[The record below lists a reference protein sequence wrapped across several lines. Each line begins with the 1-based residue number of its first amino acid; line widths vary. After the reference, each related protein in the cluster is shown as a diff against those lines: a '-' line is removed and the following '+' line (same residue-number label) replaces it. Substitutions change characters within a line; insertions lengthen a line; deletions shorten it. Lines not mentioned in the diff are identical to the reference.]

1 MLISYKIKQIDIT
14 NPKTADAL
22 KVAFMPFEIASNKAN
37 IKDLMKT
44 EYETVYE
51 STLDTKNYI
60 IDAHNILEELFRIF
74 NIDHPADFKG
84 HSLSVS
90 DIVILNING
99 KTSSWYCN
107 DMGWTEIK

>member
-1 MLISYKIKQIDIT
+1 MLISYKIKQIDLT
-14 NPKTADAL
+14 NPKSADAF
-22 KVAFMPFEIASNKAN
+22 KVAFMPFEIASNKIN
-37 IKDLMKT
+37 IKDLMET

-51 STLDTKNYI
+51 STLDTENYT

-90 DIVILNING
+90 DIVILDING
-99 KTSSWYCN
+99 KTSSWYC
-107 DMGWTEIK
+107 DDTGWTEIK